1 MPVRYNPSVPILN
14 ALRSGH
20 WPSLLAAWLHFE
32 VSFMVWML
40 VGALGV
46 FIAEDFGLTAT
57 QKGFMVAVPL
67 LGGSLF
73 RVAVGILSDRF
84 GPRRTGFVSMLV
96 VPAPL
101 VWAWLAAD
109 SFSQMIGVGLL
120 LGIAGA
126 SFAVSLPLASRA
138 YPMAHQGLAMG
149 VAGSGNSGAIIS
161 IALAPLLAVK
171 LGWHAVFGIMIPLAL
186 VTAAAYW
193 LLARDHEPQDRA
205 ADHRMDFSRI
215 LREPDTYWFCAL
227 YAVTFGGFVG
237 LSSYLSIF
245 FFDHYQ
251 LSRVEA
257 GMTAAGCALAGSFS
271 RPVGG
276 FIADRL
282 GGLRVL
288 FVLYPLIAVLV
299 GVTALLL
306 PFAITL
312 AAVLAAMAC
321 LGMGNGVIFQVVPQR
336 FRREIGAVSGLIGAA
351 GGLGGF
357 LLPSAL
363 GLFRDLTGTYA
374 TGFAAFAAAC
384 VLIVPVVRG
393 RTSVRPCIRT
403 DHYPL

>member
-1 MPVRYNPSVPILN
+1 
-14 ALRSGH
+14 
-20 WPSLLAAWLHFE
+20 
-32 VSFMVWML
+32 
-40 VGALGV
+40 
-46 FIAEDFGLTAT
+46 
-57 QKGFMVAVPL
+57 L

-101 VWAWLAAD
+101 AWAWLAAD
-109 SFSQMIGVGLL
+109 GFSQMIGVGLL
-120 LGIAGA
+120 LGVAGA

-161 IALAPLLAVK
+161 IALAPLLAVQF
-171 LGWHAVFGIMIPLAL
+171 GWHAVFGIMIPLAL

-193 LLARDHEPQDRA
+193 LLARDHEPQDCTN
-205 ADHRMDFSRI
+205 DHRMDFSRL
-215 LREPDTYWFCAL
+215 LREPDTYWFCTL

-245 FFDHYQ
+245 FFDQYG

-282 GGLRVL
+282 GGIRVL
-288 FVLYPLIAVLV
+288 SVLYPLIAVLV

-384 VLIVPVVRG
+384 VLIVPAMMLFW
-393 RTSVRPCIRT
+393 RPSLSPT
-403 DHYPL
+403 

>member
-73 RVAVGILSDRF
+73 RVATGILSDRF

-96 VPAPL
+96 VSVPL
-101 VWAWLAAD
+101 AWAWLGAET
-109 SFSQMIGVGLL
+109 FPHIIGVGLL
-120 LGIAGA
+120 LGVAGA

-161 IALAPLLAVK
+161 IALAPLLAVQ
-171 LGWHAVFGIMIPLAL
+171 LGWHAVFGVMIPLVL

-193 LLARDHEPQDRA
+193 LLARDHEPQDDA
-205 ADHRMDFSRI
+205 ADHRMDFSRL

-245 FFDHYQ
+245 FFDQYG

-257 GMTAAGCALAGSFS
+257 GMTAAACAWAGSFS

-288 FVLYPLIAVLV
+288 SLLYPLIALLV

-306 PFAITL
+306 PFSIAL
-312 AAVLAAMAC
+312 ASIFLAMAC

-363 GLFRDLTGTYA
+363 GSFRDLTGTY
-374 TGFAAFAAAC
+374 TPGFAAFAAVC
-384 VLIVPVVRG
+384 VLIAPMMRIFW
-393 RTSVRPCIRT
+393 RPSLS
-403 DHYPL
+403 HA

>member
-1 MPVRYNPSVPILN
+1 VPIFY

-32 VSFMVWML
+32 VSFMTWVL

-46 FIAEDFGLTAT
+46 FIAQDFGLNAT
-57 QKGFMVAVPL
+57 QKGFLVAVPL

-73 RVAVGILSDRF
+73 RIGIGVLADRY
-84 GPRRTGFVSMLV
+84 GPRRIGLASMLLAAV
-96 VPAPL
+96 PL
-101 VWAWLAAD
+101 VWAWLAGE

-120 LGIAGA
+120 LGVAGA

-138 YPMAHQGLAMG
+138 YPLAHQGLAMG

-161 IALAPLLAVK
+161 IALAPLLAVTF
-171 LGWHAVFGIMIPLAL
+171 GWHGVFGLLIP
-186 VTAAAYW
+186 VVVVIAAVYW
-193 LLARDHEPQDRA
+193 MLARDHEPMDGSA
-205 ADHRMDFSRI
+205 HRREFTVL

-227 YAVTFGGFVG
+227 YAITFGGFVG

-245 FFDHYQ
+245 FFDQYG
-251 LSRVEA
+251 LSQVEA
-257 GMTAAGCALAGSFS
+257 GWAAAACALAGSFS

-276 FIADRL
+276 FIADRC

-288 FVLYPLIAVLV
+288 SALYPTTALCT
-299 GVTALLL
+299 GVVSLLL
-306 PFAITL
+306 PFPAAL
-312 AAVLAAMAC
+312 AALLLAMAC

-336 FRREIGAVSGLIGAA
+336 FRQEIGTISGLVGAA

-363 GLFRDLTGTYA
+363 GLLKDLSGTYA
-374 TGFAAFAAAC
+374 TGFAIFAAVC
-384 VLIVPVVRG
+384 VLIMPVVMIFW
-393 RTSVRPCIRT
+393 RPRLESMVPRI
-403 DHYPL
+403 

>member
-161 IALAPLLAVK
+161 IALAPLLAVQ

-193 LLARDHEPQDRA
+193 LLARDREPQDSA

-215 LREPDTYWFCAL
+215 LREPDTYWFCTL

-245 FFDHYQ
+245 FFDQYG

-257 GMTAAGCALAGSFS
+257 GMAAAGCALAGSFS

-288 FVLYPLIAVLV
+288 SVLYPLIAVLV

-312 AAVLAAMAC
+312 AAILAAMAC

-336 FRREIGAVSGLIGAA
+336 FRHEIGAVSGLTGAA

-363 GLFRDLTGTYA
+363 GLFRDLTGTHA

-384 VLIVPVVRG
+384 VLIVPVMMLFW
-393 RTSVRPCIRT
+393 RPSLNQT
-403 DHYPL
+403 

>member
-1 MPVRYNPSVPILN
+1 MYNRRVPILN

-32 VSFMVWML
+32 ISFMAWML

-84 GPRRTGFVSMLV
+84 GPRRTGFTSMLV
-96 VPAPL
+96 AAVPL
-101 VWAWLAAD
+101 GWAWLAAE
-109 SFSQMIGVGLL
+109 SFAQMIGVGML

-138 YPMAHQGLAMG
+138 YPLAHQGLAMG
-149 VAGSGNSGAIIS
+149 VAGSGNSGAIVS
-161 IALAPLLAVK
+161 IALAPLLAVT
-171 LGWHAVFGIMIPLAL
+171 LGWHAVFGVMIPVVLLTAL
-186 VTAAAYW
+186 AYW
-193 LLARDHEPQDRA
+193 LLARDHEPQDGS
-205 ADHRMDFSRI
+205 ADHRMDFTRI
-215 LREPDTYWFCAL
+215 LRESDTYWFCAL

-245 FFDHYQ
+245 FFDQYG

-257 GMTAAGCALAGSFS
+257 GMTAAVCALAGSFS

-288 FVLYPLIAVLV
+288 AFLYPLVAAFL
-299 GVTALLL
+299 GVVSLLFAL
-306 PFAITL
+306 PITL
-312 AAVLAAMAC
+312 AAVFLGMTC

-336 FRREIGAVSGLIGAA
+336 FRREIGAISGLVGAA
-351 GGLGGF
+351 GGIGGF

-374 TGFAAFAAAC
+374 TGFVMFAAVC
-384 VLIVPVVRG
+384 VLIVPAMTLFWRRSLG
-393 RTSVRPCIRT
+393 RA
-403 DHYPL
+403 

>member
-1 MPVRYNPSVPILN
+1 M
-14 ALRSGH
+14 A
-20 WPSLLAAWLHFE
+20 
-32 VSFMVWML
+32 WML

-46 FIAEDFGLTAT
+46 FIAEDFSLTAT

-73 RVAVGILSDRF
+73 RVAMGVLSDQV
-84 GPRRTGFVSMLV
+84 GPRRTGVAGMLMV
-96 VPAPL
+96 MVPL
-101 VWAWLAAD
+101 GWAWLAAG

-161 IALAPLLAVK
+161 IALAPFLAVE
-171 LGWHAVFGIMIPLAL
+171 LGWHAVFGVMIPLVL
-186 VTAAAYW
+186 VTALVYW
-193 LLARDHEPQDRA
+193 LLARDHEPQESA
-205 ADHRMDFSRI
+205 AGHRLDVNRL
-215 LREPDTYWFCAL
+215 LREPDAYWFCAL

-245 FFDHYQ
+245 FFDQYG
-251 LSRVEA
+251 LSRVDA
-257 GMTAAGCALAGSFS
+257 GLTAAACALAGSFS

-288 FVLYPLIAVLV
+288 SWLYPLIAVLI
-299 GVTALLL
+299 GITALLP
-306 PFAITL
+306 PFALSL
-312 AAVLAAMAC
+312 ASVCTAMAC
-321 LGMGNGVIFQVVPQR
+321 LGMGNGVVFQVVPQR

-357 LLPSAL
+357 LLPAAL
-363 GLFRDLTGTYA
+363 GLFRDLSGTYA
-374 TGFAAFAAAC
+374 TGFAIFAAAC
-384 VLIVPVVRG
+384 VLIVPVMGIFWRPSFN
-393 RTSVRPCIRT
+393 RT
-403 DHYPL
+403 

>member
-1 MPVRYNPSVPILN
+1 VPILN

-32 VSFMVWML
+32 VSFMAWML

-46 FIAEDFGLTAT
+46 FIAEDFSLTAT

-73 RVAVGILSDRF
+73 RVAMGVVSDRV
-84 GPRRTGFVSMLV
+84 GPRLTGFVSMLV
-96 VPAPL
+96 ALVPL
-101 VWAWLAAD
+101 GWAWLAAE
-109 SFSQMIGVGLL
+109 SFAQMIGVGLL
-120 LGIAGA
+120 LGVAGA

-171 LGWHAVFGIMIPLAL
+171 LGWHAVFGVMIPLVL
-186 VTAAAYW
+186 VTALAYW
-193 LLARDHEPQDRA
+193 LLARDHEPQDGA
-205 ADHRMDFSRI
+205 ADHRLDFSRL

-245 FFDHYQ
+245 FFDQYG
-251 LSRVEA
+251 LSRIEA
-257 GMTAAGCALAGSFS
+257 GIMAAACALAGSFS

-288 FVLYPLIAVLV
+288 SFLYPLIAILV
-299 GVTALLL
+299 GVTSLLL
-306 PFAITL
+306 PFPIVL
-312 AAVLAAMAC
+312 IAVFMAMAC

-336 FRREIGAVSGLIGAA
+336 FRREIGAVSGLVGAA

-357 LLPSAL
+357 FLPSAL

-374 TGFAAFAAAC
+374 TGFAIFAAAC
-384 VLIVPVVRG
+384 VLIVPVMMIFW
-393 RTSVRPCIRT
+393 RPALTRV
-403 DHYPL
+403 

>member
-1 MPVRYNPSVPILN
+1 VPILN

-32 VSFMVWML
+32 VSFMAWML

-46 FIAEDFGLTAT
+46 FIAEDFSLTAT

-73 RVAVGILSDRF
+73 RMAVGVLSDRV
-84 GPRRTGFVSMLV
+84 GPRLTGFVSMLV
-96 VPAPL
+96 ALVPL
-101 VWAWLAAD
+101 GWAWLAAE
-109 SFSQMIGVGLL
+109 SFAQMIGVGLL
-120 LGIAGA
+120 LGVAGA

-149 VAGSGNSGAIIS
+149 VAGSGNSGAIVS

-171 LGWHAVFGIMIPLAL
+171 LGWHAVFGVMIPLVL

-193 LLARDHEPQDRA
+193 LLARDHEPQDGA
-205 ADHRMDFSRI
+205 ADHRLDFSRL

-245 FFDHYQ
+245 FFDQYG
-251 LSRVEA
+251 LSRIEA
-257 GMTAAGCALAGSFS
+257 GMMAAACALAGSFS

-288 FVLYPLIAVLV
+288 SFLYPLIAILV
-299 GVTALLL
+299 GVTSLLL
-306 PFAITL
+306 PFPIVL
-312 AAVLAAMAC
+312 IAVFLAMAC

-357 LLPSAL
+357 FLPSAL

-374 TGFAAFAAAC
+374 TGFAIFAAAC
-384 VLIVPVVRG
+384 VLIVPVMVIFW
-393 RTSVRPCIRT
+393 RPLRVS
-403 DHYPL
+403 PFNFKGK

>member
-1 MPVRYNPSVPILN
+1 
-14 ALRSGH
+14 
-20 WPSLLAAWLHFE
+20 
-32 VSFMVWML
+32 MVWML

-67 LGGSLF
+67 LGGALF
-73 RVAVGILSDRF
+73 RVATGILSDRV
-84 GPRRTGFVSMLV
+84 GPRLTGVVSMLAV
-96 VPAPL
+96 SVPLA
-101 VWAWLAAD
+101 WAWLAAD
-109 SFSQMIGVGLL
+109 GFLQMVGVGLL

-171 LGWHAVFGIMIPLAL
+171 LGWHAVFGTMIPLAL

-193 LLARDHEPQDRA
+193 LLARDHEPQDGA
-205 ADHRMDFSRI
+205 ADHRMDFSR
-215 LREPDTYWFCAL
+215 LFREPDTYWFCTL

-245 FFDHYQ
+245 FFDQYG
-251 LSRVEA
+251 LSRIEA
-257 GMTAAGCALAGSFS
+257 GMTAAVCALAGSFS

-288 FVLYPLIAVLV
+288 SLLYPLIALLV

-306 PFAITL
+306 PFSIAL
-312 AAVLAAMAC
+312 ASIFLAMAC

-374 TGFAAFAAAC
+374 TGFAAFAAVC
-384 VLIVPVVRG
+384 LLIAPMMRIFW
-393 RTSVRPCIRT
+393 RPS
-403 DHYPL
+403 LSQA

>member
-1 MPVRYNPSVPILN
+1 M
-14 ALRSGH
+14 A
-20 WPSLLAAWLHFE
+20 
-32 VSFMVWML
+32 WML

-46 FIAEDFGLTAT
+46 FIAGDFNLTAT

-73 RVAVGILSDRF
+73 RIGIGVLSDRV
-84 GPRRTGFVSMLV
+84 GPRRTGLAGMLIL
-96 VPAPL
+96 AGPL
-101 VWAWLAAD
+101 IWAWLAAET
-109 SFSQMIGVGLL
+109 FFQMIWVGLF
-120 LGIAGA
+120 LGVAGA

-171 LGWHAVFGIMIPLAL
+171 IGWHAVFGAMIPLVL
-186 VTAAAYW
+186 TTAVAYW
-193 LLARDHEPQDRA
+193 LLARDHEPQDGVA
-205 ADHRMDFSRI
+205 GHRLDLSR
-215 LREPDTYWFCAL
+215 LLCESDTYWFCAL

-245 FFDHYQ
+245 FFDQYG

-257 GMTAAGCALAGSFS
+257 GMTAAACALAGSFA
-271 RPVGG
+271 RPIGG
-276 FIADRL
+276 LIADRL
-282 GGLRVL
+282 GGIRVL
-288 FVLYPLIAVLV
+288 SVLYPVIAALV

-306 PFAITL
+306 PLPITL
-312 AAVLAAMAC
+312 AAVLTAMAC
-321 LGMGNGVIFQVVPQR
+321 LGMGNGVVFQIVPQR

-374 TGFAAFAAAC
+374 TGFAIFAAAC
-384 VLIVPVVRG
+384 VLIVPAMMVFW
-393 RTSVRPCIRT
+393 RPSLSRA
-403 DHYPL
+403 

>member
-1 MPVRYNPSVPILN
+1 MPILN

-32 VSFMVWML
+32 VSFMAWML

-46 FIAEDFGLTAT
+46 FIAEDFSLTAT

-73 RVAVGILSDRF
+73 RVAVGVLSDRV
-84 GPRRTGFVSMLV
+84 GPRLTGFVSMLV
-96 VPAPL
+96 ALVPL
-101 VWAWLAAD
+101 GWAWLAAE
-109 SFSQMIGVGLL
+109 SFAQMIGVGLL
-120 LGIAGA
+120 LGVAGA

-149 VAGSGNSGAIIS
+149 VAGSGNSGAIVS

-171 LGWHAVFGIMIPLAL
+171 LGWHAVFGVMIPLVL

-193 LLARDHEPQDRA
+193 LLARDHEPQDGA
-205 ADHRMDFSRI
+205 ADHRLDFSRL

-245 FFDHYQ
+245 FFDQYG
-251 LSRVEA
+251 LSRIEA
-257 GMTAAGCALAGSFS
+257 GMMAAACALAGSFS

-288 FVLYPLIAVLV
+288 SFLYPLIAILV
-299 GVTALLL
+299 GVTSLLL
-306 PFAITL
+306 PFPIVL
-312 AAVLAAMAC
+312 IAVFLAMAC

-357 LLPSAL
+357 FLPSAL

-374 TGFAAFAAAC
+374 TGFAIFAAAC
-384 VLIVPVVRG
+384 VLIVPVMVIFW
-393 RTSVRPCIRT
+393 RPLRVS
-403 DHYPL
+403 PFNFKGK

>member
-1 MPVRYNPSVPILN
+1 
-14 ALRSGH
+14 
-20 WPSLLAAWLHFE
+20 
-32 VSFMVWML
+32 MVWML

-101 VWAWLAAD
+101 AWAWLAVD

-161 IALAPLLAVK
+161 IALAPLLAVQ

-186 VTAAAYW
+186 VTAVAYW
-193 LLARDHEPQDRA
+193 LLARDHEPQDSA

-215 LREPDTYWFCAL
+215 LREPDTYWFCTL

-245 FFDHYQ
+245 FFDQYG

-257 GMTAAGCALAGSFS
+257 GLTAAGCALAGSFS

-288 FVLYPLIAVLV
+288 SVLYPLIAVLV

-312 AAVLAAMAC
+312 AAILTAMAC

-384 VLIVPVVRG
+384 VLIVPVMMRFW
-393 RTSVRPCIRT
+393 RPSLNQT
-403 DHYPL
+403 